1 MKQYRGYYI
10 DHVIFHSEADIDAHI
25 KSHAIEQYQMMCRM
39 FAEKPTMELSRLM
52 GDQADYMHKAFGMAY
67 SEIEQI
73 EIAAITAA

>member
-10 DHVIFHSEADIDAHI
+10 DHVIFRSEADIDAHI

-39 FAEKPTMELSRLM
+39 FAETPTMELSRLM
-52 GDQADYMHKAFGMAY
+52 GDQADYMHKAFGMDY